1 MGKYQYPC
9 LKQIDIFGIPPLF
22 TIRGR
27 PTFQTHIGSII
38 TIICVTTILIYLIYL
53 LTQMLCHKNP
63 TFYSSIHYEEI
74 PPEVKLSNNN
84 FSFAFSLENFDYK
97 NFIDNNVYNI
107 KAFQTKLIL
116 QNDGSYKYQNTNL
129 NIEKCNKITISYNYD
144 KLPYDNLFCINDDIY
159 LQGDYKTPIWN
170 YVTFNFYKCEN
181 STENNFSCKSENEI
195 NNLIKGGFIGMY
207 ISDYSFQPNNFDK
220 PFKIFI
226 KNLHRPFSIKYYK
239 DIILYFKMVEIETD
253 IGYFFEEKKKIVIP
267 GFDYIQDDSKYEYE
281 NPNNFLSLNIKFSLK
296 KEIHKR
302 SYLKLQNIF
311 SNVGGTMKLIL
322 LFGEYSVYFIRITLY
337 KNYIL
342 EFFNLDESEIKLNE
356 VRKIYKLN
364 NKQKNKTMS
373 RILNFKK
380 YNPNYQNSSINNINN
395 EGIKLRYNQNFLLN
409 QTNLK
414 NNNDKT
420 IISSK
425 TQKNLNENSENN
437 NNNIK
442 RLNSTKSAF
451 DRIYIDNNKKE
462 YEIKINEVSNIEDEK
477 SKIKELNQDS
487 FSKKQPSKEKY
498 LSYQNY
504 IQNNFFKDK
513 ALSKDSKY
521 QVPTVVYFRNYFITK
536 PKFNKPNRLTPSS
549 KVKKVNSKT
558 NNIIIPKYKLRIIKV
573 PGFCSDFVCKKNS
586 IRTIQQ
592 VHQNYKEIQFL
603 LDIVHYLKSENEMN
617 IIEKYLFTK
626 EQRRIL
632 SHTYS
637 FQADFALEK
646 RGYDYMIKHKK
657 NKLDE
662 KSDRKLLPNNKK
674 TLNENNNNNDNDDN
688 NNNNN
693 NNNY

>member
-27 PTFQTHIGSII
+27 PTFQTHIGSIL
-38 TIICVTTILIYLIYL
+38 TIICVTTILIYFIYL
-53 LTQMLCHKNP
+53 FTQMLCHKNP

-253 IGYFFEEKKKIVIP
+253 IGYFFEEKKKIIIP

-342 EFFNLDESEIKLNE
+342 EFFNLDESEIRLKE
-356 VRKIYKLN
+356 VREKYSSIRKHLSTQSKINILTLSNLSNNNSFVLN
-364 NKQKNKTMS
+364 N
-373 RILNFKK
+373 
-380 YNPNYQNSSINNINN
+380 NNINN
-395 EGIKLRYNQNFLLN
+395 S
-409 QTNLK
+409 K
-414 NNNDKT
+414 N
-420 IISSK
+420 
-425 TQKNLNENSENN
+425 NN
-437 NNNIK
+437 NNNIHNSNIIVPNNM
-442 RLNSTKSAF
+442 LNQSQCKYNSL
-451 DRIYIDNNKKE
+451 IHQSKMQLQINNKNSPLSPSKNSL
-462 YEIKINEVSNIEDEK
+462 KINNIFYTPRK
-477 SKIKELNQDS
+477 SVNQV
-487 FSKKQPSKEKY
+487 
-498 LSYQNY
+498 
-504 IQNNFFKDK
+504 NNFF
-513 ALSKDSKY
+513 LRP
-521 QVPTVVYFRNYFITK
+521 PTVFENNEIKRSTK
-536 PKFNKPNRLTPSS
+536 TSQFNIINNETREIKKKNSLFVNNTSIKMLQSISIPKTKVRIIKIPSFW
-549 KVKKVNSKT
+549 KDFLCKKKTCVTIKKVN
-558 NNIIIPKYKLRIIKV
+558 N
-573 PGFCSDFVCKKNS
+573 
-586 IRTIQQ
+586 
-592 VHQNYKEIQFL
+592 NYKEIQFL
-603 LDIVHYLKSENEMN
+603 LDIVHYLKSENTLN
-617 IIEKYLFTK
+617 IIIKYFFSE
-626 EQRRIL
+626 EQRKAL
-632 SHTYS
+632 SYTYT
-637 FQADFALEK
+637 FETDFELEK
-646 RGYDYMIKHKK
+646 IGYEYMIKHKK
-657 NKLDE
+657 NLIE
-662 KSDRKLLPNNKK
+662 NPN
-674 TLNENNNNNDNDDN
+674 
-688 NNNNN
+688 
-693 NNNY
+693 

>member
-267 GFDYIQDDSKYEYE
+267 
-281 NPNNFLSLNIKFSLK
+281 
-296 KEIHKR
+296 
-302 SYLKLQNIF
+302 
-311 SNVGGTMKLIL
+311 

-342 EFFNLDESEIKLNE
+342 EFFNLDESEIRLKE

-592 VHQNYKEIQFL
+592 VHQ
-603 LDIVHYLKSENEMN
+603 
-617 IIEKYLFTK
+617 
-626 EQRRIL
+626 RRIL